1 MKAARL
7 DIRLTETER
16 DFFYRAFEVSGLSS
30 FSEFVIQAIRKES
43 DKVIKEHEQILISDR
58 DKKKFFD
65 ALMNP
70 PAPNEELKKAFLL
83 HQEFEKNSK

>member
-7 DIRLTETER
+7 DIRLTEKER
-16 DFFYRAFEVSGLSS
+16 DIFYRAFEVSGFAS
-30 FSEFVIQAIRKES
+30 FSEFVIQAVRKES
-43 DKVIKEHEQILISDR
+43 DKVINEHEQILVSDR

-70 PAPNEELKKAFLL
+70 PAPNEELKKAFILY
-83 HQEFEKNSK
+83 QEFEENSK

>member
-7 DIRLTETER
+7 DIRLTEKER
-16 DFFYRAFEVSGLSS
+16 DFFYRAFEVSGLAS
-30 FSEFVIQAIRKES
+30 FSEFVIQAVRKES
-43 DKVIKEHEQILISDR
+43 NKVIEEHEQILVSER

-70 PAPNEELKKAFLL
+70 TVPNEELKKAFIL
-83 HQEFEKNSK
+83 HEEFERNSS

>member
-7 DIRLTETER
+7 DIRLTEKER
-16 DFFYRAFEVSGLSS
+16 DIFYRAFAVSGFAS
-30 FSEFVIQAIRKES
+30 FSEFVIQAIRKGS
-43 DKVIKEHEQILISDR
+43 DKVINEHEQILVSDR

-70 PAPNEELKKAFLL
+70 PGPNEELKKAFLL
-83 HQEFEKNSK
+83 HQEFEKNSR

>member
-7 DIRLTETER
+7 DIRLSEKEK
-16 DFFYRAFEVSGLSS
+16 DFFFRAFEVSGLAS
-30 FSEFVIQAIRKES
+30 FSEFVLQAVRKES
-43 DKVIKEHEQILISDR
+43 DKVINDHERILTSDL

-83 HQEFEKNSK
+83 HKEFEEKSK